1 MKIDFHTHGKLA
13 KNLPFSEE
21 YTVQLFKEAKRRGL
35 DALCLTEHFNTQ
47 EFEKIYGYITENYPK
62 DGDTYLVE
70 GVRVFPGL
78 EVDIQEGGHNLVI
91 GRFEDILEIRR
102 RVLPEPNEAFLPA
115 KALFSI
121 IKEYNVL
128 FGAAHVYRSGC
139 NNLALSDELIDC
151 YDFFDLNGKDTG
163 LMGMSNE
170 KNIEAIAAKYNK
182 PVLAGSDTLQY
193 LQYGV
198 LYNDFEKEVDT
209 IDGLKYEIE
218 KRAYTVEIDKGISQK
233 VEAATLLKKA
243 LKELQKVGGRY
254 DINLAKV
261 KL

>member
-1 MKIDFHTHGKLA
+1 
-13 KNLPFSEE
+13 
-21 YTVQLFKEAKRRGL
+21 
-35 DALCLTEHFNTQ
+35 
-47 EFEKIYGYITENYPK
+47 
-62 DGDTYLVE
+62 
-70 GVRVFPGL
+70 
-78 EVDIQEGGHNLVI
+78 
-91 GRFEDILEIRR
+91 
-102 RVLPEPNEAFLPA
+102 
-115 KALFSI
+115 
-121 IKEYNVL
+121 
-128 FGAAHVYRSGC
+128 
-139 NNLALSDELIDC
+139 
-151 YDFFDLNGKDTG
+151 
-163 LMGMSNE
+163 MSNE

-182 PVLAGSDTLQY
+182 PVLAGSDTHQY
-193 LQYGV
+193 LQCGV

>member
-13 KNLPFSEE
+13 KNLPFSEQ
-21 YTVQLFKEAKRRGL
+21 YTVQLFKEAKARGL

-62 DGDTYLVE
+62 DGDTYIVE

-91 GRFEDILEIRR
+91 GTYKDILEIRR
-102 RVLPEPNEAFLPA
+102 RVLPEKNKDFLPA
-115 KALFSI
+115 KELFSI
-121 IKEYNVL
+121 IKEYNVI

-139 NNLALSDELIDC
+139 HNLELSDELINC

-163 LMGMSNE
+163 LMGLSNRE
-170 KNIEAIAAKYNK
+170 NIEEVAAEYNK
-182 PVLAGSDTLQY
+182 PVLAGSDTHQY

-198 LYNDFEKEVDT
+198 VYNDFFKEVNT
-209 IDGLKYEIE
+209 IDDLRTEIE
-218 KRAYTVEIDKGISQK
+218 KENYSTSIDLGISQK

-243 LKELQKVGGRY
+243 LKELQKVGGQY